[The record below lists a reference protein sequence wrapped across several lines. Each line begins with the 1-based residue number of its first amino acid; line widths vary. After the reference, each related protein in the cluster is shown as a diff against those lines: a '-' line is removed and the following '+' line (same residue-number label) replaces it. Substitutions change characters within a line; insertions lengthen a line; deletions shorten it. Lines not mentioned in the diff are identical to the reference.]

1 MPASSDLIEIEVAYA
16 RPERQVLVT
25 LELPR
30 GATLLDAVRKSGLLQ
45 QFPEIELERATLGV
59 FGKIK
64 AGDEILS
71 GGDRVEIYRPLLVDP
86 KQARRK
92 RAAAD

>member
-1 MPASSDLIEIEVAYA
+1 MPALDLIEVEVAYA
-16 RPERQVLVT
+16 RPDRQVLVT

-45 QFPEIELERATLGV
+45 QFPEIELEQATLGV

-64 AGDEILS
+64 PGSELLN
-71 GGDRVEIYRPLLVDP
+71 GGDRVEIYRPLVADP
-86 KQARRK
+86 KQARRR
-92 RAAAD
+92 RAAED